1 MTPVSPFQ
9 GLGHSSHSNPG
20 RRYAAV
26 AAALCPGLACDAPS
40 GRKRV
45 WRNSALVLVMSTVAD
60 SGLCPIAFQGTTNGQ
75 MPPRSGERGYYG
87 TRLVR
92 AGPVPFPL

>member
-9 GLGHSSHSNPG
+9 GLGHFSNSTPG

-45 WRNSALVLVMSTVAD
+45 WRDSALVLVTSTVAD
-60 SGLCPIAFQGTTNGQ
+60 SGFCAIAFRG
-75 MPPRSGERGYYG
+75 PPMGKC
-87 TRLVR
+87 TLLVGRCSAPSSR
-92 AGPVPFPL
+92 AKGGGDDTIQK